1 MTDSDSQS
9 ELSADELQDV
19 WPMLP
24 PDDRQTGF
32 GLLARADAE
41 VFWGRLHGE
50 DQLQLLMGL
59 PPGQRRS
66 WVRLLEPDDAADLVQ
81 AAPDE
86 AQRADLLGLLDERMR
101 EEVRAL
107 LAYAED
113 DAGGLMSTRFVRVRP
128 DMSVDEAI
136 RYLRKQAR
144 EKVETLS
151 YTYVLDPHQKLLGV
165 VSFRQLFSAPGDKH
179 VADVMVTDLVTVP
192 EEMDQ
197 EAVGRVF
204 AQHDLVAV
212 PVVDA
217 EGRMKGIV
225 TIDDI
230 VDVVQEE
237 ATEDIQKL
245 GGMQALEAP
254 YLQVG
259 LWEMVKKRA
268 GWLTVLMLGEMLT
281 ATAMGHFEA
290 QIEKAVVLALFVPL
304 IISCGGNSGSQ
315 ASTLVIRALALG
327 EVRLRDWSRVLGR
340 ELKAGVALGLI
351 LGIIG
356 VLRIILWPNAEETY
370 SAFYVGVG
378 LAVGASVAAVVL
390 WGATMGAML
399 PLLLHRAGFDPASAS
414 APFVATLVD
423 VTGLIIYFSVASLIL
438 RGSLL

>member
-1 MTDSDSQS
+1 MEAEDTPTQVTLDDL
-9 ELSADELQDV
+9 EDV

-24 PDDRQTGF
+24 PDDRVTGF
-32 GLLARADAE
+32 RLLSREDAE
-41 VFWGRLHGE
+41 DFFLRLDGE
-50 DQLQLLMGL
+50 DQLQLILSA
-59 PPGQRRS
+59 PAAQRRF
-66 WVRLLEPDDAADLVQ
+66 WMRLLEPDDAADVVQ
-81 AAPDE
+81 ASEDE
-86 AQRADLLGLLDERMR
+86 QRTELLALLDDRVR

-107 LAYAED
+107 MAYAED

-128 DMSVDEAI
+128 DMTVDEAI

-151 YTYVLDPHQKLLGV
+151 YTYVLDAHQRLLGV
-165 VSFRQLFSAPGDKH
+165 VSFRQLFQATGDKH

-197 EAVGRVF
+197 EEVGRIF

-212 PVVDA
+212 PVLDG

-230 VDVVQEE
+230 VDVVEEE

-268 GWLTVLMLGEMLT
+268 GWLTVLMLGQMLT
-281 ATAMGHFEA
+281 ASVMGHFA
-290 QIEKAVVLALFVPL
+290 DRIATAVVLALFVPL
-304 IISCGGNSGSQ
+304 VISCGGNSGSQ

-327 EVRLRDWSRVLGR
+327 ELRLKDWRRVLWR
-340 ELKAGVALGLI
+340 EMQAGLALGLI
-351 LGIIG
+351 LGVLG
-356 VLRIILWPNAEETY
+356 VARIVAMPPDLSANAVVRTLDV
-370 SAFYVGVG
+370 ALV
-378 LAVGASVAAVVL
+378 VGASVSGVVL

-399 PLLLHRAGFDPASAS
+399 PLVLHRAGFDPASAS

-423 VTGLIIYFSVASLIL
+423 VTGLIIYFSVATAIL
-438 RGSLL
+438 SGGLG